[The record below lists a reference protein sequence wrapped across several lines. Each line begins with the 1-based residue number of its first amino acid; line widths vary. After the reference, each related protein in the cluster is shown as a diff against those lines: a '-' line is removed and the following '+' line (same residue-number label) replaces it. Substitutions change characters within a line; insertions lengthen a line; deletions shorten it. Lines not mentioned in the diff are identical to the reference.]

1 MPPAAAEVLVD
12 RQRILATEPVIRPH
26 LRVTPVVELEG
37 SAIGLPDIRLL
48 LKLELLQHSGS
59 FKARGAFANL
69 LLRPIPRAGVVAA
82 SGGNHG
88 AAVAYAGMKLG
99 VPATIF
105 VPAICSP
112 AKLERIRGYGATL
125 RVGGELYDDALTASE
140 AWATETGALAV
151 HAFDQ
156 DETLAGQGTVGLELQ
171 RQAPEVDTVLAPVGG
186 GGLLGGLAA
195 WYGDSVNLIGVEP
208 ELAPT
213 LARALGAGRPVD
225 APAGGLAADSL
236 APGSVGERGFPLIQ
250 RHVHRVVLVS
260 DDEIRQ
266 GQELLWSLLRIVA
279 EPGGAAA
286 FSALSSGK
294 YRPVPGSR
302 IGIVVSGGNTVAV
315 SFDR

>member
-1 MPPAAAEVLVD
+1 V
-12 RQRILATEPVIRPH
+12 RI
-26 LRVTPVVELEG
+26 
-37 SAIGLPDIRLL
+37 L

-69 LLRPIPRAGVVAA
+69 LLRAIPPAGVVAA
-82 SGGNHG
+82 SGGTHG
-88 AAVAYAGMKLG
+88 AAVAYAAMKLS

-112 AKLERIRGYGATL
+112 AKLERIRSYGATL
-125 RVGGELYDDALTASE
+125 RVGGEFYADALTASE
-140 AWATETGALAV
+140 AWATDTGALAV

-156 DETLAGQGTVGLELQ
+156 EETIAAQGTVGLELQ
-171 RQAPEVDTVLAPVGG
+171 RQAPEIDTLLAPVGG
-186 GGLLGGLAA
+186 GGLLSGLAA
-195 WYGDSVNLIGVEP
+195 WYGDSVKLIGVEP

-213 LARALGAGRPVD
+213 LAHALEAGRPVD

-236 APGSVGERGFPLIQ
+236 APRSVGERGFPLIQ
-250 RHVHRVVLVS
+250 RHVDRVVLVS
-260 DDEIRQ
+260 DGEIRKA
-266 GQELLWSLLRIVA
+266 QELLWSLLRIVA

-294 YRPVPGSR
+294 YRPVPGSQ